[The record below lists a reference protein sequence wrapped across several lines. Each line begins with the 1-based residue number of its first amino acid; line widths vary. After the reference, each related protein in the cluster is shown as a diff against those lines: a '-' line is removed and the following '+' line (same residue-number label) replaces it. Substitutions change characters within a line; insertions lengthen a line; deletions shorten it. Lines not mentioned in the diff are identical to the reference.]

1 MRSSSSSPRPVARRR
16 ASQTQTRVV
25 FQRGGD
31 AVDIIIVIIGR
42 ELETQE

>member
-1 MRSSSSSPRPVARRR
+1 MRSSSSSPRPVAQRR
-16 ASQTQTRVV
+16 ASQTRVV

-31 AVDIIIVIIGR
+31 AVDIVIVR

>member
-1 MRSSSSSPRPVARRR
+1 MRSSSSPRPVARRR